1 MSEAIIFVWANS
13 DKKPLVQRKE
23 ENTLYAVMETGGK
36 QYRVQ
41 AGDVFRVERLEGE
54 TGGEVVFKRVSVVG
68 EDNSTKFGKPWVEG
82 AEVKAEII
90 SQSRAEKILVF
101 KFKSKK
107 NVRRMRGHRQY
118 YTEIRIK
125 EIVA

>member
-1 MSEAIIFVWANS
+1 M
-13 DKKPLVQRKE
+13 
-23 ENTLYAVMETGGK
+23 YAVMDTGGK

-54 TGGEVVFKRVSVVG
+54 AGSEVVFDKVRLVG
-68 EDNSTKFGKPWVEG
+68 SDGSTEFGTPWVEG
-82 AEVKAEII
+82 ASIKAEIM
-90 SQSRAEKILVF
+90 SQGRADKILVF

>member
-1 MSEAIIFVWANS
+1 M
-13 DKKPLVQRKE
+13 
-23 ENTLYAVMETGGK
+23 YAVMETGGK

-54 TGGEVVFKRVSVVG
+54 AGNEVVFDKVKLIGGDS
-68 EDNSTKFGKPWVEG
+68 STRFGTPWVDG
-82 AEVKAEII
+82 AEVRAEIV
-90 SQSRAEKILVF
+90 SQGRADKVLVF

-118 YTEIRIK
+118 YTEVRIK

>member
-1 MSEAIIFVWANS
+1 M
-13 DKKPLVQRKE
+13 
-23 ENTLYAVMETGGK
+23 YAVMETGGK

-54 TGGEVVFKRVSVVG
+54 AGSELVFDKIRLVSG
-68 EDNSTKFGKPWVEG
+68 DSSMKFGTPWVKG
-82 AEVKAEII
+82 AEVRAEIV
-90 SQSRAEKILVF
+90 SQGRADKILVF

-107 NVRRMRGHRQY
+107 NMRRMRGHRQY
-118 YTEIRIK
+118 YTEIRVK

>member
-1 MSEAIIFVWANS
+1 M
-13 DKKPLVQRKE
+13 
-23 ENTLYAVMETGGK
+23 YAVMETGGK

-41 AGDVFRVERLEGE
+41 AGDVLRVERLEGE
-54 TGGEVVFKRVSVVG
+54 AGSEVVFDKINVVG
-68 EDNSTKFGKPWVEG
+68 GDDSTKFGVPWVEG
-82 AEVKAEII
+82 AEVRAEIV
-90 SQSRAEKILVF
+90 SQDRADKILVF

>member
-1 MSEAIIFVWANS
+1 M
-13 DKKPLVQRKE
+13 
-23 ENTLYAVMETGGK
+23 YAVMETGGK

-41 AGDVFRVERLEGE
+41 AGDVFRVERLEGDA
-54 TGGEVVFKRVSVVG
+54 GSEVVFDKIKVVSG
-68 EDNSTKFGKPWVEG
+68 DSATKFGTPWVSG
-82 AEVKAEII
+82 AEVRAEIV
-90 SQSRAEKILVF
+90 SQGRADKILVF

-125 EIVA
+125 EVVA

>member
-1 MSEAIIFVWANS
+1 M
-13 DKKPLVQRKE
+13 
-23 ENTLYAVMETGGK
+23 YAVMETGGK

-54 TGGEVVFKRVSVVG
+54 PGSEVVFDKIRVLGGDDSP
-68 EDNSTKFGKPWVEG
+68 KFGAPWVEG
-82 AEVKAEII
+82 AAVKAEVV
-90 SQSRAEKILVF
+90 SQSRADKILVF

-107 NVRRMRGHRQY
+107 NYRRMRGHRQY